1 MGTAIFIARIKRPR
15 LFLPLSLLIF
25 LGLLLGYLQ
34 VRASPTVPITEA
46 DFPRILADTL
56 GALIGMGVGYRVLLS
71 FITTEGLHQI
81 RMHTEL
87 SLAHGIQETLVPALS
102 IDSPGFE
109 VYGRSLPTKEMGGD
123 LIDVISTREGGL
135 LVYIADISG
144 HGLPAGQLMGMLKAA
159 MRMAFQFQHTPA
171 SLLESADRVLP
182 AVKTISTTIRSYL
195 KTTDS
200 HVCPKA

>member
-1 MGTAIFIARIKRPR
+1 
-15 LFLPLSLLIF
+15 
-25 LGLLLGYLQ
+25 
-34 VRASPTVPITEA
+34 
-46 DFPRILADTL
+46 
-56 GALIGMGVGYRVLLS
+56 
-71 FITTEGLHQI
+71 
-81 RMHTEL
+81 
-87 SLAHGIQETLVPALS
+87 
-102 IDSPGFE
+102 
-109 VYGRSLPTKEMGGD
+109 MGGD

-195 KTTDS
+195 KTTDIRLVHS
-200 HVCPKA
+200 RDPPTRSATPSLRSIQLAAVR